1 MVQHPRAQHPGVL
14 PLPPVQQKPGGRPPQ
29 AEVLLV
35 SHRGMMVPL
44 QAETGGWG
52 EVAKSVRDL
61 GCCSLQ
67 GAFEMQVGVEGGRV
81 CPKVWVGIEGRGFG

>member
-1 MVQHPRAQHPGVL
+1 MGQHPRAQHPGVL
-14 PLPPVQQKPGGRPPQ
+14 LLPLIQQKPGGRRPQ
-29 AEVLLV
+29 EEVLLLC
-35 SHRGMMVPL
+35 HRRMMVPL

-67 GAFEMQVGVEGGRV
+67 GAFEMWVGVEGGRV
-81 CPKVWVGIEGRGFG
+81 CPKVRVRIEGRGFE